1 MSCQSTLPNGV
12 SPGWNDPPQGI
23 NTAVGSQSSSR
34 LPLNQRHR
42 RPVDPSIQGM
52 FNHNSTSSTPQPL
65 GSHPTFSSAPQL
77 QAYQHQAPTSEPN
90 GFPHPAHHQPPHL
103 SHNASQPH
111 LYPYPPPQQAQM
123 SAAPA
128 TQVAYA
134 PPSPHSIPAPPQ
146 QQPPVANGSH
156 VSMATHHHKAVYDA
170 FTVHGGSKGYDFA
183 AVRPASSQPSTDA
196 HNAQAAP
203 PPTTT
208 IPFQQNFTDPERSV
222 GPSNLPVAPVAP
234 MVVKPPPRQNI
245 EHDPSALIFSPP
257 NSIAS
262 DFQRPVTQPDPNNY
276 RPPVKAAGDVS
287 LTGPQLV
294 AFLTKA
300 TVRLPQGP
308 TCQGIQLR
316 FSQLLDLV
324 YASRVSEGCLK
335 KLNFVVDA
343 IDREL
348 YDDAWAFYDQLQ
360 GSFGEEMASWGQGV
374 KLLILELVRI
384 QKKSASQAGS
394 ASVSRL
400 PTAQSQTQRALSA
413 GFSKFM

>member
-1 MSCQSTLPNGV
+1 
-12 SPGWNDPPQGI
+12 
-23 NTAVGSQSSSR
+23 
-34 LPLNQRHR
+34 
-42 RPVDPSIQGM
+42 
-52 FNHNSTSSTPQPL
+52 
-65 GSHPTFSSAPQL
+65 
-77 QAYQHQAPTSEPN
+77 
-90 GFPHPAHHQPPHL
+90 
-103 SHNASQPH
+103 
-111 LYPYPPPQQAQM
+111 
-123 SAAPA
+123 
-128 TQVAYA
+128 
-134 PPSPHSIPAPPQ
+134 
-146 QQPPVANGSH
+146 
-156 VSMATHHHKAVYDA
+156 MATHHHKAVYDA
-170 FTVHGGSKGYDFA
+170 FTVPGGSKGYDFA
-183 AVRPASSQPSTDA
+183 AIRSNSSKPDA
-196 HNAQAAP
+196 GNTQAP

-222 GPSNLPVAPVAP
+222 GPSNLPTVPLAPLVT
-234 MVVKPPPRQNI
+234 KPAPRQNI

-316 FSQLLDLV
+316 FSQLYDLV
-324 YASRVSEGCLK
+324 RAKRVTEGCLK

-348 YDDAWAFYDQLQ
+348 YDDAWTFYDQLQ
-360 GSFGEEMASWGQGV
+360 ANFNEELASWGQGV
-374 KLLILELVRI
+374 KLLIIELVRL
-384 QKKSASQAGS
+384 QKKSEKAGAS
-394 ASVSRL
+394 SVSRV
-400 PTAQSQTQRALSA
+400 PNAQAQTETQRAVSA